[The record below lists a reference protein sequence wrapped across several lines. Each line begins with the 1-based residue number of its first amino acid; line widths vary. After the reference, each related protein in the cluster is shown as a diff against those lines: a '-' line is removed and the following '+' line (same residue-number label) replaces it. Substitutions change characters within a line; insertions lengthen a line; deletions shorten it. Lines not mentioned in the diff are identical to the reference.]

1 MTGRRKWEMINL
13 SKPIRRR
20 DDSASTFVS
29 IVNLTLQV
37 PVFFFFLLTG
47 FCFLLRA
54 ALRNLTWTE
63 DAESKTTY
71 RNGLIK
77 DRKRNAHCF
86 GMILKAP
93 HPSCHVLCTSS
104 RPNDL
109 SYCDILISFTPGRR
123 TAFAVV
129 FKCCVFSSTREECLL
144 WTLKTAR
151 VAESGFRRGRYE
163 SGFNFFVVFCNTNMK
178 GKHKSG

>member
-1 MTGRRKWEMINL
+1 MTVGRKWEVLNSRKL
-13 SKPIRRR
+13 VRTR
-20 DDSASTFVS
+20 DDSASAFVS
-29 IVNLTLQV
+29 MVNLTLQV
-37 PVFFFFLLTG
+37 PVLSFLTG

-63 DAESKTTY
+63 DAESKTIC
-71 RNGLIK
+71 RNGLLK

-109 SYCDILISFTPGRR
+109 CRIPTSGFHSHQEEGRR
-123 TAFAVV
+123 LLFLSAAF
-129 FKCCVFSSTREECLL
+129 
-144 WTLKTAR
+144 
-151 VAESGFRRGRYE
+151 
-163 SGFNFFVVFCNTNMK
+163 
-178 GKHKSG
+178 